1 LNISTNIRAVARW
14 IVEFTDYLMGLYVDE
29 FINNPYEIKK
39 TSVINHKNMFYGYI
53 ALSAKLQNNRQWK
66 ELLKQKM
73 ESIDFNITNP
83 LWKDLGMLSNKDANK
98 TLRNKLYNLF
108 EGGVE

>member
-1 LNISTNIRAVARW
+1 
-14 IVEFTDYLMGLYVDE
+14 
-29 FINNPYEIKK
+29 
-39 TSVINHKNMFYGYI
+39 MFYGYI

-83 LWKDLGMLSNKDANK
+83 LWKDLGMLSNNDANK

-108 EGGVE
+108 EGGV